1 MLENVRPHILELR
14 QRLIVIVVSFGVIFL
29 IVFSNWK
36 LVFDWMLSPLIKVL
50 SQKSEIIFTSL
61 TEPFFTSM
69 KVAFF
74 TTLIID
80 LPVILYQVW
89 KFIAPA
95 LYKNEWKFLT
105 TFVVFG
111 NLMFLMGISFAFYVV
126 FPYGFKFLINY
137 GADLFSAMPKI
148 SEYVSLFIKMA
159 FGFGIAF
166 ELPVLT
172 FFLAK
177 FGFVTDKILKD
188 YFRYAVVIIFIVSA
202 ILTPP
207 DPLTQI
213 LMAIPLVLLYSVSI
227 LVAQIVNPHKEEK
240 EDEV

>member
-1 MLENVRPHILELR
+1 MLENIRPHIIELR
-14 QRLIVIVVSFGVIFL
+14 QRLIVILVSFGVIFL

-148 SEYVSLFIKMA
+148 SEYVSLFIKMS

>member
-14 QRLIVIVVSFGVIFL
+14 QRLIVILVSFGVIFL